1 LAGNALRSLDEDVAD
16 PPGILVLETPRPV
29 PSPPR
34 KGCGSRA
41 CISGPGTGY
50 TGGEKIRLQ
59 PELENMP
66 LLLQTEFQNIALLV
80 QSLPVLIGLTGLKA
94 NGVTAD
100 TAFWQPMR
108 VS

>member
-1 LAGNALRSLDEDVAD
+1 
-16 PPGILVLETPRPV
+16 
-29 PSPPR
+29 
-34 KGCGSRA
+34 
-41 CISGPGTGY
+41 
-50 TGGEKIRLQ
+50 
-59 PELENMP
+59 MP